1 MSKRHITKPFFAL
14 SQLIRKLMML
24 ARTDLH
30 PTQLSIPL
38 NIDKL
43 AQLLMNT
50 MLGLDLLSIDPHSP
64 SVILHQE

>member
-1 MSKRHITKPFFAL
+1 MSKRHIAKPFFAL

-30 PTQLSIPL
+30 PTQLNIPL

-43 AQLLMNT
+43 AQLLMKT